1 MREDGAEILID
12 EPMAQRGRRMLRAL
26 ADVAPRVVVRERY
39 GGEHK
44 LLVMYGVGLE
54 SRHALL
60 RSHLAAGG
68 RVAVWDLGYWDREDA
83 MRLSLDGLH
92 PTASALGA
100 PHGPARRIFALRE
113 DGAKAGPILL
123 VGIGTKTAAMTGA
136 PPMAWERTALAK
148 IRKRFPDTRILWRPK
163 GRVAIGLEGTTL
175 CHGQPIEAALAGC
188 SLVVCKNSNV
198 AVDACVAGVPVW
210 CEGGA
215 AHTLYGDNPSSPS
228 REQRADF
235 LRRLSWWNW
244 RPSEAEQAWRWIREA
259 IA

>member
-26 ADVAPRVVVRERY
+26 ADAAPRAVVRERY

-44 LLVMYGVGLE
+44 LLVMYGAGLDRRQE
-54 SRHALL
+54 IL
-60 RSHLAAGG
+60 RTHIAAGG
-68 RVAVWDLGYWDREDA
+68 RVATWDLGYWDREEA
-83 MRLSLDGLH
+83 MRLSMNGLH
-92 PTASALGA
+92 PTAEALA
-100 PHGPARRIFALRE
+100 ATSNPARRAFALRE
-113 DGAKAGPILL
+113 DCAKAGPILL
-123 VGIGTKTAAMTGA
+123 VGIGAKTAAMTGA
-136 PPMAWERTALAK
+136 PQLAWERAALAK
-148 IRKRFPDTRILWRPK
+148 IRKRFPDKQILWRPK
-163 GRVAIGLEGTTL
+163 GRNVVGLEGTTL
-175 CHGQPIEAALAGC
+175 CHGQPIEQALIGC

-215 AHTLYGDNPSSPS
+215 AHALYGDNPSSPS